1 MANTQAHADF
11 DRAIDKIRDEMAKSK
26 SRYVEVVG
34 EYLTGYLR
42 GYPAA
47 AGAILAQGKTIQGS
61 LAAMRKEAEKV
72 KDGGVAVLDDETGFR
87 IVLKYF
93 GIEKDTSSVTGKA
106 GDTFPSRGRLEDGGE
121 LSLDALMGVQGGAR
135 HGF

>member
-93 GIEKDTSSVTGKA
+93 GIEGKPTETSPALAGGATPPLQEKA
-106 GDTFPSRGRLEDGGE
+106 GE
-121 LSLDALMGVQGGAR
+121 LSLDALLGVL
-135 HGF
+135 